1 MNLPCTMKSP
11 PMVSTKLRNRVLF
24 VAGAHYPVARDHRD
38 DDGRSRSHPAARGA
52 PPDHPVGLPVLGLR
66 TQRTLPLRGTA
77 PIDDELGARGT
88 DVHAARQ
95 SSTRLDSWSA
105 EGRGFPRRRRI
116 VAAANFLEH
125 VPPHAAAW
133 IRHRPRRGGDT
144 RIHGQEKPS
153 VHHRQRWVPG
163 LLVEVRRRNG
173 ISRVGGGGAEEGLL
187 LAG

>member
-1 MNLPCTMKSP
+1 MKSP
-11 PMVSTKLRNRVLF
+11 PMVSTKLRNRVLSIG
-24 VAGAHYPVARDHRD
+24 VGGRRKPIIRSLATTATTTGDRDRT
-38 DDGRSRSHPAARGA
+38 PPRGGLLLT
-52 PPDHPVGLPVLGLR
+52 PSGLPVLGLR
-66 TQRTLPLRGTA
+66 TQRTLPLRGTE

-144 RIHGQEKPS
+144 RIHGQEKRS